1 MALLTPTTKL
11 EAVNVCLTNIGEAPV
26 ASIDD
31 GLQVDAQVA
40 SSIIDEISREVQTH
54 GWHWNTEVH
63 TLSPNSSNEIPLPV
77 NTLRVDTVEGDVSKD
92 VIQRGMKLY
101 DRKDNTYTFTDA
113 LKLHLTVVLKFDEL
127 PEAARRYITVRSTRL
142 FQERTLGSE
151 RISAFNRADEQQ
163 GWALLQHEEAE
174 TADHNLLDSY
184 STYSTL
190 SRTAP
195 IRRTY

>member
-1 MALLTPTTKL
+1 MALTPTTKL

-26 ASIDD
+26 ASLT

-40 SSIIDEISREVQTH
+40 SSIIDEVSREVQSN

-63 TLSPNSSNEIPLPV
+63 TISPNISNQILLPA
-77 NTLRVDTVEGDVSKD
+77 NTLRVDTVEKDSSLD

-101 DRKDNTYTFTDA
+101 DRKDNTYLFTA
-113 LKLHLTVVLKFDEL
+113 SLRLHLTVALDFDEI
-127 PEAARRYITVRSTRL
+127 PEAARRYITMRSSRV

-151 RISAFNRADEQQ
+151 SLSKFNRGDEQQ
-163 GWALLQHEEAE
+163 AWALLQHEEAE
-174 TADHNLLDSY
+174 TGDHNMITDSY
-184 STYSTL
+184 STYTTV

-195 IRRTY
+195 VRRNY